1 MMAWTVVYSR
11 RALRDLQDLDEE
23 TRQLIMARIRAAAV
37 DPTSADIRKLGGRS
51 DEWRIR
57 VGTWRAI
64 IELDSRTATMT
75 VLRVL
80 SRRDAYR

>member
-1 MMAWTVVYSR
+1 MAWSVIFSR

-23 TRQLIMARIRAAAV
+23 TRKLILERIKAAAV
-37 DPTSADIRKLGGRS
+37 DPASADLRKLGGRS
-51 DEWRIR
+51 AEWRIR
-57 VGTWRAI
+57 VGNWRVI
-64 IELDSRTATMT
+64 IELDSSTGTMT